1 MKVVMKIIKNIR
13 LSWRAIFL
21 NKSRTIFAIIGISI
35 GITSVIVMAAIG
47 LGARREIDDQF
58 TKMGV
63 NLIIINSGKPDNSIL
78 RTPETNRVK
87 TLKLRDALAIEEQCS
102 GVEQVMPSID
112 GSLKVKYKGVSSTT
126 LVFGVTA
133 NFPEVNNFPVSYGRF
148 FSETENKLS
157 KRVVVLGEE
166 VRKNLFSFNDPVGE
180 RIRIDNIPFEV
191 VGVLSSKGLSPDGAN
206 LDNKVVIPI
215 KTAQRRVFNISHLDQ
230 IYVKVK
236 DSEDMY
242 GTEKEI
248 ELLLRDRHRLD
259 ILNKANDFTISNQ
272 LRAIETQKETTKMFN
287 WLITGVAGISL
298 IVGGVGVLAV
308 MLLSVKDRTGEIGL
322 RLSVGARK
330 KDIVWQFLSESII
343 LGLSGGMIG
352 IALGVIISEIV
363 DIITDWQTNI
373 SLISVL
379 VSGIFSMLIGLIFG
393 VIPATRASNLDIIN
407 ALQKE

>member
-1 MKVVMKIIKNIR
+1 MKTVMKIIKNIR

-47 LGARREIDDQF
+47 LGARNEIDDQF
-58 TKMGV
+58 SKMGV
-63 NLIIINSGKPDNSIL
+63 NLIIINSGKLENSII
-78 RTPETNRVK
+78 RTAETNRVT
-87 TLKLRDALAIEEQCS
+87 TLKLKDALAIKEQCS
-102 GVEQVMPSID
+102 GVERVMPSID
-112 GSLKVKYKGVSSTT
+112 GSLKVKYKGVSTTT
-126 LVFGVTA
+126 LVFGVTSD
-133 NFPEVNNFPVSYGRF
+133 FPEVNNFPVRYGRF

-166 VRKNLFSFNDPVGE
+166 VRKNLFSFEDPVGE

-191 VGVLSSKGLSPDGAN
+191 VGVLISRGLSPDGAN
-206 LDNKVVIPI
+206 LDNKVIIPLN
-215 KTAQRRVFNISHLDQ
+215 TAQRRVFNVTHLNQ
-230 IYVKVK
+230 IYVNVRRA
-236 DSEDMY
+236 EDMY
-242 GTEKEI
+242 ATEKEI

-259 ILNKANDFTISNQ
+259 ILDKANDFTISNQ

-330 KDIVWQFLSESII
+330 KDIVWQFL
-343 LGLSGGMIG
+343 
-352 IALGVIISEIV
+352 
-363 DIITDWQTNI
+363 
-373 SLISVL
+373 
-379 VSGIFSMLIGLIFG
+379 
-393 VIPATRASNLDIIN
+393 
-407 ALQKE
+407 